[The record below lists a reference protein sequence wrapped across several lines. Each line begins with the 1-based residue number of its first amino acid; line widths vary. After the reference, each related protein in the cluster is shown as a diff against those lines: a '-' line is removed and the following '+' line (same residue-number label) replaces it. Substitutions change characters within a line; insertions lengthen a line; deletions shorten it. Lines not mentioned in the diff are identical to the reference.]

1 MGSKTVKRFLTGI
14 EEQLT
19 DDPNQLELNEKAE
32 IKTRA
37 EISKNK
43 KPGKTPILIKLDND
57 LLEYITE
64 QAQRDR
70 IPRTSYIKKL
80 IIEDMKKGNK

>member
-1 MGSKTVKRFLTGI
+1 MSKTVKRFFSGI
-14 EEQLT
+14 EEQLA
-19 DDPNQLELNEKAE
+19 DEPNQLELNEKAE

-37 EISKNK
+37 EISKKK

-70 IPRTSYIKKL
+70 VPRTTYIKKL
-80 IIEDMKKGNK
+80 IIEDMKKGSK

>member
-1 MGSKTVKRFLTGI
+1 MSERVIRKFLPEI
-14 EEQLT
+14 EEQLA

-37 EISKNK
+37 ENRKKK

-57 LLEYITE
+57 LLDYITE

-70 IPRTSYIKKL
+70 VPRTSYIKKL
-80 IIEDMKKGNK
+80 ILEDMKKGRK